1 MRVSQTKALYKVR
14 WGIVWSQ
21 HNNKGN
27 DGEYQCYQKTYK
39 YWHGSDNSK
48 LAFKS
53 SNGNE
58 MIRNG
63 ETKPKMSVTCPLD
76 LWANRDNSDRIATV
90 LYQCR
95 DEWEMQE
102 EEDRKEEGEEADVCN
117 CKCTSCSLVCGV
129 ISSASWSLPST
140 ASHQPLED
148 PPKLIKLLH
157 PENFTFIHRN
167 SCHSVQQ
174 VSLKTWRFKGD
185 LKTNLSLMQ
194 ICEELPSYV
203 WLSAILPN
211 VNTKLS

>member
-1 MRVSQTKALYKVR
+1 
-14 WGIVWSQ
+14 
-21 HNNKGN
+21 
-27 DGEYQCYQKTYK
+27 
-39 YWHGSDNSK
+39 
-48 LAFKS
+48 
-53 SNGNE
+53 

-76 LWANRDNSDRIATV
+76 LWANRDNSDRIAQ
-90 LYQCR
+90 YSINAEMNERCR
-95 DEWEMQE
+95 R
-102 EEDRKEEGEEADVCN
+102 RKTERRRGRREEADVCN